1 MHNHGRLIPA
11 PPLPKPGGFGA
22 PGLSLGLQTNMDG
35 GQLGDMSRMGL
46 MMGGSGSG
54 SGSAGEGDQLGR
66 GREDEND
73 SRSGSDNVDGASGD
87 ELDPD
92 NSNQRK
98 KKKRYHR
105 HTPQQ
110 IQELEAVF
118 KECPHPDEKQR
129 MELSKRLNLESR
141 QVKFWFQ
148 NRRTQMKVR
157 STHAQ
162 ISQSIHGHGR
172 CVSIELLLR
181 I

>member
-1 MHNHGRLIPA
+1 
-11 PPLPKPGGFGA
+11 
-22 PGLSLGLQTNMDG
+22 MDG

-46 MMGGSGSG
+46 MGGAG
-54 SGSAGEGDQLGR
+54 SGSAGEGDSMGR

-92 NSNQRK
+92 NSNPRK

-110 IQELEAVF
+110 IQELEAYVTSKSLYSFFLPEFLDLTIIILCICSVF

-129 MELSKRLNLESR
+129 MELSRRLNLESR

-157 STHAQ
+157 STH
-162 ISQSIHGHGR
+162 
-172 CVSIELLLR
+172 CTDELIDPCAYPATR
-181 I
+181 V

>member
-1 MHNHGRLIPA
+1 
-11 PPLPKPGGFGA
+11 
-22 PGLSLGLQTNMDG
+22 MDG
-35 GQLGDMSRMGL
+35 GQLGDMSRMGF
-46 MMGGSGSG
+46 MGGSG
-54 SGSAGEGDQLGR
+54 SGSAGEGDSLGR

-92 NSNQRK
+92 NSNPRK

-110 IQELEAVF
+110 IQELEAYVVSPF
-118 KECPHPDEKQR
+118 TSANNSIQKEFFFVCLNFLDLMRTRMQCVQGVPPPRREAKDGAQQAAQPGEPPGQVLVPEPAHADEG
-129 MELSKRLNLESR
+129 LEQAR
-141 QVKFWFQ
+141 
-148 NRRTQMKVR
+148 
-157 STHAQ
+157 
-162 ISQSIHGHGR
+162 SQSIHGHGR